1 MTANRAKATVAGEP
15 RSILPDGWPRPSGY
29 SNGIVATGRM
39 LFVAGQVGWDPVTST
54 IVSDDFAAQTET
66 ALDNVLAVLKAG
78 GARAEHVVRMTW
90 FVTDLD
96 AYREARGALGRAFRA
111 RFGSHYPAMSVV
123 QVAGL
128 LEPGA
133 LVEIEATA
141 VIPED
146 Q

>member
-1 MTANRAKATVAGEP
+1 MTPDRDNGSGAREP
-15 RSILPDGWPRPSGY
+15 RSVLPDGWPRPSGY
-29 SNGIVATGRM
+29 SNGIIATGRM
-39 LFVAGQVGWDPVTST
+39 LFVAGQVGWDPVTGT

-66 ALDNVLAVLKAG
+66 ALDNVLAVLNAG

-96 AYREARGALGRAFRA
+96 AYRAARSAVGRAFRS
-111 RFGSHYPAMSVV
+111 RFGTHYPAMSVV